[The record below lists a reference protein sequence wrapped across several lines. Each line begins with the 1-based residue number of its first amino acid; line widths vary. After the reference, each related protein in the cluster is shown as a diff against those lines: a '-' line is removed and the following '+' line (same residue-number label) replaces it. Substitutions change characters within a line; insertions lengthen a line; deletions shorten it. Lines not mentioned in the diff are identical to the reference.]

1 MTLPKTLIAF
11 SRFQNMIL
19 MPLLRLKK
27 RKLLKDLKNL
37 KEVEEA
43 WEEEEW
49 EAAARKNPMFK
60 LLLVV
65 KSKMDQKLPKKRR
78 KFKNLN

>member
-27 RKLLKDLKNL
+27 RKLLKDPKNL
-37 KEVEEA
+37 EEVEA

-49 EAAARKNPMFK
+49 EVAARKKPTFK

-65 KSKMDQKLPKKRR
+65 KSKKDQKLPKKRR

>member
-37 KEVEEA
+37 EEVEA

-49 EAAARKNPMFK
+49 EAAARKKPTFK
-60 LLLVV
+60 LLLVL
-65 KSKMDQKLPKKRR
+65 KSKKDQKLPKKRR